1 MVEKTIAPWHA
12 TEVFG
17 TYRFFNVDSQ
27 ESPGGRHSVINRGE
41 VEAIINMYR
50 NLRAMYG
57 QSDALFGRVGV
68 VTPYKAQQMEL
79 RKALRNNFGE
89 RVFDE
94 IE

>member
-1 MVEKTIAPWHA
+1 MVKKTIAPWHA
-12 TEVFG
+12 TSVFG

-27 ESPGGRHSVINRGE
+27 ESSGGRKSVMNRGE
-41 VEAIINMYR
+41 VQAILDLYR

-57 QSDALFGRVGV
+57 QADGLFGRVGV

-79 RKALRNNFGE
+79 RRALKDNFGE